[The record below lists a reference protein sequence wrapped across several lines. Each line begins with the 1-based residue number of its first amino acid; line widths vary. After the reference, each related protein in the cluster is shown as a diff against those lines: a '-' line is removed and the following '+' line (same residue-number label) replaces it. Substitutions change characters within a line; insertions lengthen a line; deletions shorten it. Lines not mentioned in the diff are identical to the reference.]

1 MASAA
6 FLEKYF
12 DCVNFLPRELQSSI
26 SELREIELKSKIED
40 LLAAIE
46 QLQNDSF
53 DPSRSYAERRRS
65 FAALWQK
72 VLEVRQIGDQKLEL
86 TSTMLE
92 TAEEYSRRLDISVK
106 NMDKSRQL
114 DDYFLNSIATIPRP
128 ESVASNTNSNDH
140 LDKSKRSSK
149 GRPKNE
155 KEKNELTRE
164 LRDDDKSRDTP
175 NNKPPRKRL
184 RVNRNK
190 GKLPGVNSGHS
201 TNSSQNLLPSPTH
214 LPMPDLT
221 SQPLDPNEP
230 TYCLCEQVSFGEM
243 IGCDKEDCPI
253 EWFHFQ
259 CVGLTSKPKGKWYCP
274 LCKPD
279 QKGVK
284 NNKQ

>member
-1 MASAA
+1 MASAT

-12 DCVNFLPRELQSSI
+12 DCVNFLPHELQASI
-26 SELREIELKSKIED
+26 SELREIEVNSKIED
-40 LLAAIE
+40 ILASIE

-53 DPSRSYAERRRS
+53 DSSRSYGDRRRS
-65 FAALWQK
+65 LAQLWQK
-72 VLEVRQIGDQKLEL
+72 ILEIRQIGDQKLEL
-86 TSTMLE
+86 TSSMLE

-106 NMDKSRQL
+106 TMEKSRQL
-114 DDYFLNSIATIPRP
+114 DDYFLNSIANIPRP
-128 ESVASNTNSNDH
+128 DSVASNTNSNDH
-140 LDKSKRSSK
+140 VDKSKRTK
-149 GRPKNE
+149 GRPKQQE
-155 KEKNELTRE
+155 KEKSEVTRE
-164 LRDDDKSRDTP
+164 LRDDDSRNRDTP

-190 GKLPGVNSGHS
+190 SKVLGVNRDGG
-201 TNSSQNLLPSPTH
+201 TTSQNLLPSPTH

-274 LCKPD
+274 LCRPE

-284 NNKQ
+284 NSK